1 MSTDTF
7 QQLHKV
13 LWGKNSLESLFYDK
27 TIDRL
32 PSYNPNYLDGAAA
45 TYSIVDLSSCHIVD
59 PIFPRHHLKI
69 LERSEYRDLLRLFD
83 DLDHNRRGYSGGRC
97 RDRSARNRENLFS
110 LLHPH
115 QEASGGE
122 IHSLA
127 RPAWLFFVFR

>member
-83 DLDHNRRGYSGGRC
+83 DLDHNRRGYSGGV
-97 RDRSARNRENLFS
+97 AVTGQPGIGLHMFLVNWGS
-110 LLHPH
+110 LD
-115 QEASGGE
+115 SFC
-122 IHSLA
+122 S
-127 RPAWLFFVFR
+127 